1 MSYVDAS
8 LHDTASPEWR
18 DICFARWICRLDG
31 FDARAAFL
39 AGFAKRHRN
48 QPAMVDYYKDLVNAQ
63 WRIRAQWAPRAEND
77 LFAEV
82 A

>member
-1 MSYVDAS
+1 MSYVDAV
-8 LHDTASPEWR
+8 LYDTASPEWR

-39 AGFAKRHRN
+39 ARFAAEHRK
-48 QPAMVDYYKDLVNAQ
+48 QPAMVEHYKNLVQQQ

-77 LFAEV
+77 LFAEAV
-82 A
+82 